1 MCSSDL
7 LTKAIGTGILSTAA
21 KRGVLPETERAAL
34 TTSMTTLNLAA
45 SRAAVAAGAACAT
58 DITGFGLLG
67 HASHIA
73 RASGV
78 TIRVRTAAVPLL
90 PGTLAM
96 IERGTLT
103 GGAARNAAYLDA
115 MVAWGAATDAMR
127 AVLVD
132 PQTSGGLLVALRP
145 EQVDGFV
152 AAVPGAVVVAEAEAS
167 GARPIVVA

>member
-1 MCSSDL
+1 
-7 LTKAIGTGILSTAA
+7 
-21 KRGVLPETERAAL
+21 
-34 TTSMTTLNLAA
+34 
-45 SRAAVAAGAACAT
+45 
-58 DITGFGLLG
+58 
-67 HASHIA
+67 
-73 RASGV
+73 
-78 TIRVRTAAVPLL
+78 
-90 PGTLAM
+90 M

-103 GGAARNAAYLDA
+103 GGAARNASYLDA
-115 MVAWGAATDAMR
+115 MVEWGAATDAMR

>member
-1 MCSSDL
+1 MLFRSNPEKEPEEWGVILGAISREL
-7 LTKAIGTGILSTAA
+7 RTHPGRWTK
-21 KRGVLPETERAAL
+21 
-34 TTSMTTLNLAA
+34 
-45 SRAAVAAGAACAT
+45 VAAGIRGVSEET
-58 DITGFGLLG
+58 TTGVHRLYELAKNGE
-67 HASHIA
+67 A
-73 RASGV
+73 
-78 TIRVRTAAVPLL
+78 
-90 PGTLAM
+90 LAM